1 VSAEICP
8 VCCGTERENS
18 IDCPLDCEHL
28 QEARRREKPPEVNAA
43 DLPNQDIRLS
53 DQFVRDNERL
63 ILWLIMALAQALE
76 KERAIDFDAREALD
90 ALVRTYR
97 TLESGL
103 IYETRPQN
111 PYAAALQ
118 AAMQQSVEEFRK
130 HLTEQSGMNTL
141 RDADVLG
148 ALVFLQRLEFQ
159 HNNGRKRGRAF
170 FDFLRSS
177 FPAPSAV
184 SAGL

>member
-1 VSAEICP
+1 
-8 VCCGTERENS
+8 
-18 IDCPLDCEHL
+18 
-28 QEARRREKPPEVNAA
+28 
-43 DLPNQDIRLS
+43 
-53 DQFVRDNERL
+53 
-63 ILWLIMALAQALE
+63 
-76 KERAIDFDAREALD
+76 
-90 ALVRTYR
+90 
-97 TLESGL
+97 
-103 IYETRPQN
+103 
-111 PYAAALQ
+111 
-118 AAMQQSVEEFRK
+118 MQQSVEEFRK